1 MRQETIRL
9 IVELACNSLLDAG
22 FKRVNVSTN
31 APITYEGVVD
41 MFTFMKERGV
51 CFVSLN
57 GLSGSIYGDREAHAY
72 IRAFHDLLHYQLKA
86 DFSFAGECQVADAF
100 LDRIVNEV
108 ELTDHEYA
116 TLWADTV
123 GQLVYFHVNDGAF
136 VKNQQA
142 FNKAFADLMV
152 TAEGM

>member
-1 MRQETIRL
+1 MRQETIRR

-31 APITYEGVVD
+31 APITYEDVVN

-51 CFVSLN
+51 CFVSPD
-57 GLSGSIYGDREAHAY
+57 GLSGSIYGSREANAY

-86 DFSFAGECQVADAF
+86 DFSFVGECQVADVF
-100 LDRIVNEV
+100 FDRIVNEV
-108 ELTDHEYA
+108 GLTDHEYA

-123 GQLVYFHVNDGAF
+123 GQLVYFHVHDGAF
-136 VKNQQA
+136 VKNQRE
-142 FNKAFADLMV
+142 FNKTFADLMV
-152 TAEGM
+152 TTEGM